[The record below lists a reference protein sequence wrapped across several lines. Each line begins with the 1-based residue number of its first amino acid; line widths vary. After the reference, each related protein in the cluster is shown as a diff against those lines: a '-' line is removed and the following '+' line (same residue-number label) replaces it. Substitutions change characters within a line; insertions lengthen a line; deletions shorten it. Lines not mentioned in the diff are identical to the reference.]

1 MGASRQPS
9 NSADVTSALDDLL
22 IIITGSAEK
31 EEHMLKQIS
40 SKLNKSSL
48 GKIVSEAAAPQIE
61 FLSATAN
68 MLTAIAGYLYGEKG
82 INLKTPAS
90 QLLGKIKNNSPILG
104 DKSMQEIIIDSDAA
118 AENDYSGG
126 SASLDLL
133 IELKGIT
140 GNDLQALREVIE
152 TLVKAEGLGQ
162 YSDLKV
168 IEQSISVLE
177 YITKNL
183 GKVDFSV
190 FNKKFAN
197 SVASY
202 NSVIK
207 AVCESNIILLK
218 NLPAIL
224 LINIFKTAVLEFPK
238 ILAYFVS
245 GNNGKGGLVMVKN
258 HIEKAKL
265 KPKDITKFFTEVV
278 NILKVFVKVGF
289 LSLLTCIFN
298 KSIKNTI
305 KTLVDSVNE
314 FENIDNKKVKT
325 NIKTAKDVATLVK
338 SMRSIFSDLIVVGM
352 VSLIAKMFIKAI
364 PKSISILKSIVDAFK
379 GINIKAAVKNTKD
392 IKKLS
397 EFIKALRNIFV
408 GLAII
413 AIVALPALIGLFII
427 KIAVKLLFKV
437 IDIVTT
443 GLSKS
448 KDLKAS
454 LDNLKGLSIFILT
467 IGLLM
472 VFAALVGGWVIQN
485 VGNILGFAGILM
497 LFITA
502 LLLPFV
508 LFSKFFTE
516 AMKSAAQIAIL
527 IGVCA
532 LVMMLGAV
540 FMLSGLVGE
549 ALLFGLALAGF
560 IFIVLIPFVLL
571 GGFLPKAMESAKDIM
586 ILVVGCALVMMIG
599 ALFMLTGLWKEA
611 LGFGLILAVFIAGVM
626 LPFIFFAYFAADI
639 SKSVKAITSLIITC
653 ALILVLGALFMLT
666 GLWVEAIGFAVILT
680 VFIWLVSLPFLL
692 WGRKLTK
699 AAPAIFAIAL
709 LVVVSTIV
717 LMIGANF
724 IRDYGAL
731 DIILFATILLGF
743 VGILAIM
750 CNKLGEGDNQKN
762 IMKGAGIMAILLGIV
777 MLGSLAMGLMA
788 KAASIADPVQVLA
801 TVGILTLIILAI
813 AGISIGL
820 GFLSDFPATAP
831 FFWAGIGAMAAI
843 AAIAVLISTSI
854 LIIAKAVQVIAEVA
868 KDGPIDISGVTT
880 VLGVI
885 PVIGSTIASA
895 GMSILPLMPIIALT
909 SITTL
914 GMAKMISEL
923 GKSVADIA
931 NLRVAEEYDAKGKPT
946 KYIQLSEKHFTMAAN
961 GVSSIITT
969 IGAAIGKVYK
979 EHRELF
985 GIFSPVTKVI
995 DAATSMA
1002 KMISKLGKSVAEI
1015 SNLKVA
1021 EKWDNKGNPIK
1032 YLQLNTGHF
1041 EMAGKN
1047 VGLIVNM
1054 LGLALKEEYNRN
1066 GDLYKKPLKFSLF
1079 GGIRQDTK
1087 AESPIERVVNTA
1099 TKMGTMMSKLAKGV
1113 KDMATMQVADRW
1125 DKNGNPIHYVR
1136 LSDSDILMAGVN
1148 TGLIVS
1154 MLGVSLAK
1162 EYKRNKIMYEKPL
1175 KITLFGAKADNDAET
1190 PLERVIN
1197 TATGLGTMMS
1207 KLAKGVSD
1215 FAGMKIAKKWDKNGN
1230 PIAYEILTPEKIEK
1244 AGNNV
1249 GDIVKILAESLINL
1263 YKTHP
1268 DYFEN
1273 FWGNASKSPI
1283 AKVIKSTEGLGE
1295 LIADVAKGI
1304 KDIADLSFKDANGKV
1319 IKINDTD
1326 LGVGGVIYNRIKSI
1340 FTTFSGS
1347 IISISADTSFKDF
1360 EKNVKDIKKSFPT
1373 AIDLIT
1379 DAAESYKDIEKS
1391 LKDIDTVKVSEKWN
1405 GFITGIFTKFN
1416 SEITPESIN
1425 NFKTLSETDF
1435 KKFDFLIKSVNALN
1449 DAKVDKFIELS
1460 NELRELSL
1468 SVGDIGGLVDALNG
1482 RINETLT
1489 NLADKLEDASISIKE
1504 SDKAQEKRQKL
1515 IEKNTKKLERVLDKP
1530 MKVELSKAASSGSGG
1545 GGSKSGGGSS
1555 SSSSVT
1561 APGGGG
1567 GNGGIK
1573 INAEDFNSA
1582 VTRLT
1587 TWLDKQGV

>member
-1 MGASRQPS
+1 MGASKQPS
-9 NSADVTSALDDLL
+9 NSADVTAALDELL

-31 EEHMLKQIS
+31 EEQMLKQIS
-40 SKLNKSSL
+40 SKLNKSTL

-61 FLSATAN
+61 FLSAAAN

-82 INLKTPAS
+82 LNINTPAS

-104 DKSMQEIIIDSDAA
+104 DKSMQEIIVENDTA
-118 AENDYSGG
+118 AENSSAGG
-126 SASLDLL
+126 SASIDLL

-140 GNDLQALREVIE
+140 GNDLQALREVVE
-152 TLVKAEGLGQ
+152 TLVKAEGLGE

-168 IEQSISVLE
+168 IEKSISVLE

-183 GKVDFSV
+183 GKIDFSV

-207 AVCESNIILLK
+207 AICESNIILIK

-224 LINIFKTAVLEFPK
+224 LINIFKSDVLEFPK

-289 LSLLTCIFN
+289 LSLLASVFS
-298 KSIKNTI
+298 KSLKNTI
-305 KTLVDSVNE
+305 KVLVDSVDE
-314 FENIDNKKVKT
+314 FKNIDNKKVT
-325 NIKTAKDVATLVK
+325 ANIKTAKDVAKLVK

-352 VSLIAKMFIKAI
+352 ISLISKIFIKTI
-364 PKSISILKSIVDAFK
+364 PTSISILKAIIEEFK
-379 GINIKAAVKNTKD
+379 DINIKVAVKNTKD
-392 IKKLS
+392 IKNLS

-413 AIVALPALIGLFII
+413 AIVAIPALVGLVII
-427 KIAVKLLFKV
+427 KLAVKLLLNV
-437 IDIVTT
+437 INTITA
-443 GLSKS
+443 GLSSS
-448 KDLKAS
+448 KELKAS
-454 LDNLKGLSIFILT
+454 FSNLKELGIFILT
-467 IGLLM
+467 IGLLL
-472 VFAALVGGWVIQN
+472 VFAAFVGGWVMQN
-485 VGNILGFAGILM
+485 AGNILGFAGILM

-502 LLLPFV
+502 VLLPFI

-516 AMKSAAQIAIL
+516 AMKSASQIAIL

-571 GGFLPKAMESAKDIM
+571 GAFLPKAIESAKDIM
-586 ILVVGCALVMMIG
+586 ILVIGCALVMMVG

-611 LGFGLILAVFIAGVM
+611 IGFGIILSVFIFAVM

-639 SKSVKAITSLIITC
+639 SKSIKAITTLVITC
-653 ALILVLGALFMLT
+653 ALILVLGALFMLS

-680 VFIWLVSLPFLL
+680 SFVWLVALPFLL
-692 WGRKLTK
+692 WGQNLKE
-699 AAPAIFAIAL
+699 AAPAMFALVL

-724 IRDYGAL
+724 ISDYGAL
-731 DIILFATILLGF
+731 DIILFAVILLGF
-743 VGILAIM
+743 VSILAIM
-750 CNKLGEGDNQKN
+750 CNKLGEGNNQKN

-777 MLGSLAMGLMA
+777 IIGSLAMGLMA
-788 KAASIADPVQVLA
+788 KAASIADPTQVLA

-820 GFLSDFPATAP
+820 GFLSDFPLTAP
-831 FFWAGIGAMAAI
+831 FFWAGIGAMAAVAGI
-843 AAIAVLISTSI
+843 ALLISMSI
-854 LIIAKAVQVIAEVA
+854 LTIAKAVKVIADVA
-868 KDGPIDISGVTT
+868 KEGPIDITGVMT

-885 PVIGSTIASA
+885 PVIGTTIASA
-895 GMSILPLMPIIALT
+895 GISILPLMPIITLT

-914 GMAKMISEL
+914 GMAAMISQL
-923 GKSVADIA
+923 GKAVADIA
-931 NLRVAEEYDAKGKPT
+931 NLRIAEEYDSKGNPT
-946 KYIQLSEKHFTMAAN
+946 KYIQLSTKHFDMAAQ
-961 GVSSIITT
+961 GVSTIITT
-969 IGAAIGKVYK
+969 IGGAIGKVYK

-985 GIFSPVTKVI
+985 GFFSPVTKVI
-995 DAATSMA
+995 DAATNMS

-1021 EKWDNKGNPIK
+1021 IGWDRKGNPTK

-1041 EMAGKN
+1041 VMAGIN
-1047 VGLIVNM
+1047 VGLIVNL
-1054 LGLALKEEYNRN
+1054 LGAALEKE
-1066 GDLYKKPLKFSLF
+1066 YKNHPLMYMKPLKFSLF
-1079 GGIRQDTK
+1079 GGIKQDTK

-1136 LSDSDILMAGVN
+1136 LTNADIIMAGFN
-1148 TGLIVS
+1148 TGLIVN
-1154 MLGVSLAK
+1154 MLGTALTA
-1162 EYKRNKIMYEKPL
+1162 EYWSHPLMYMKPL
-1175 KITLFGAKADNDAET
+1175 KISLFGGIQTDNDSES

-1207 KLAKGVSD
+1207 KLAKGISD

-1230 PIAYEILTPEKIEK
+1230 PIAYEILTPEKITA

-1263 YKTHP
+1263 YNAHP
-1268 DYFEN
+1268 GYFEN

-1283 AKVIKSTEGLGE
+1283 AKVIKSTEGLGD

-1304 KDIADLSFKDANGKV
+1304 KDVADLSFKDANGKV
-1319 IKINDTD
+1319 IKIKDTD
-1326 LGVGGVIYNRIKSI
+1326 LGVNGVIYTRIKSI

-1347 IISISADTSFKDF
+1347 ITAIANDASFKDF
-1360 EKNVKDIKKSFPT
+1360 DKKVKDIKKSFPT

-1379 DAAESYKDIEKS
+1379 DAAESYKDIDKS
-1391 LKDIDTVKVSEKWN
+1391 LKDIDTAVVSEKWN
-1405 GFITGIFTKFN
+1405 SFITGIFTKFN
-1416 SEITPESIN
+1416 SEITTESIN
-1425 NFKTLSETDF
+1425 KVKTLSGTDF
-1435 KKFDFLIKSVNALN
+1435 KNFDFLIKSVNALN
-1449 DAKVDKFIELS
+1449 DTKVDKFIELS

-1468 SVGDIGGLVDALNG
+1468 SVGDIGSLVNALNG

-1489 NLADKLEDASISIKE
+1489 NLADKLEDASTSIKE

-1530 MKVELSKAASSGSGG
+1530 MKVELSKAASGS
-1545 GGSKSGGGSS
+1545 SGGGSS
-1555 SSSSVT
+1555 KSGGSSSNSSET
-1561 APGGGG
+1561 QPAAG
-1567 GNGGIK
+1567 GNGGGSFDTEPIESLLRQMLTELKRIK
-1573 INAEDFNSA
+1573 
-1582 VTRLT
+1582 
-1587 TWLDKQGV
+1587 